1 MTPRLIEAVF
11 YPAGTHE
18 DPFNRSY
25 TAGLRDRNAVDRF
38 LDATKNG
45 RNINNFTMASIA
57 ENVLTLSAEV
67 DENRPVEIPNGWGS
81 ERLAF
86 TMLIE
91 TDRLGDQTKYQL
103 ITGFTDRADIS
114 HGQHLAPDTRLFI
127 NNTSSYRDSWNGRRR
142 VIIPEDN
149 SYLLRGT
156 SDLLGTGRRRD
167 REDDTYYVRPSDI
180 YYHLSGPGLLNK
192 LSGSGTVG
200 RFDDMRSRPGA
211 EFAKTRRS
219 YDSPA
224 TFLAQT
230 IRAGLA
236 GRRAHEDRPGA
247 SVDGDVDY
255 NNYMGEQGPED
266 RAASI
271 LESQSTAHN
280 EVFRRLLDASDFIR
294 TGGITVDEFE
304 DAVDCTEGQIRVWEL
319 SARRRTNDGGKRLDV
334 ARRGETRRHNGAD
347 DNTMAA
353 EMGVRIASSL
363 LHLHHVGCAVIN
375 ISNDTW
381 DNEVVCRMTGVGPII
396 DQMDISDS
404 QITAIEEQLRW
415 DLGSVV
421 SNNGAFRFNMR
432 LDIEMNGTCW
442 VKVWVEDPNE
452 VDEFSFAVYADCL
465 TSSQISHDDRA
476 IEDIAGDVS
485 SLLDALDDINDK
497 SVGIVTAD
505 RFGNYN

>member
-1 MTPRLIEAVF
+1 M
-11 YPAGTHE
+11 
-18 DPFNRSY
+18 
-25 TAGLRDRNAVDRF
+25 
-38 LDATKNG
+38 DATKNG
-45 RNINNFTMASIA
+45 RNINNFTLAGIA
-57 ENVLTLSAEV
+57 DDILTLTAEV
-67 DENRPVEIPNGWGS
+67 DEKNVVQIPNGWGS

-86 TMLIE
+86 TMLVE
-91 TDRLGDQTKYQL
+91 TDRMGDQTKYQL

-127 NNTSSYRDSWNGRRR
+127 NNTSSYRSSWNGRRK
-142 VIIPEDN
+142 VVIPEDN

-156 SDLLGTGRRRD
+156 SDLLGTGRRSRD
-167 REDDTYYVRPSDI
+167 EDETYYVRPSDI
-180 YYHLSGPGLLNK
+180 YYHLSAPGLLNK

-211 EFAKTRRS
+211 EYAKTRRS
-219 YDSPA
+219 YDSPS

-294 TGGITVDEFE
+294 TGGITVDELE
-304 DAVDCTEGQIRVWEL
+304 DAIDCTDGVIRVWEL
-319 SARRRTNDGGKRLDV
+319 GTRRRTNDGGKRLDV
-334 ARRGETRRHNGAD
+334 ARRGEGRQHNGAD

-353 EMGVRIASSL
+353 EMAVRISTSL
-363 LHLHHVGCAVIN
+363 LHLHNVGCAVID

-381 DNEVVCRMTGVGPII
+381 DAQTICRMTGVGPII
-396 DQMDISDS
+396 DQLDISDS
-404 QITAIEEQLRW
+404 QITAIEEQLRY
-415 DLGSVV
+415 DLGAVV
-421 SNNGAFRFNMR
+421 SNNGAFRFSLH
-432 LDIEMNGTCW
+432 LDLEMNGSCI
-442 VKVWVEDPNE
+442 VKVWVEDPNI
-452 VDEFSFAVYADCL
+452 VDELTYAVYADCL
-465 TSSQISHDDRA
+465 TSSQVSHDSRA
-476 IEDIAGDVS
+476 IEDIATDVS
-485 SLLDALDDINDK
+485 SILDALDDINDK
-497 SVGIVTAD
+497 HVGIVTAD
-505 RFGNYN
+505 RHGNY